1 MSDPAIR
8 PMRQDDLAALAV
20 VLTETGLFPPDM
32 LDGMAQPWFAD
43 PSAAVWLVAQDGA
56 GVCGLAHARPEA
68 LTDATWNLLALAV
81 RPAAQGRGIAAALV
95 SQGEAAMQERGARL
109 VIVDTAGTA
118 DYAVARRLY
127 ARLGYAQVA
136 RIPDYWAEGVDKI
149 TFAKRL

>member
-1 MSDPAIR
+1 MPHRHCDRI
-8 PMRQDDLAALAV
+8 
-20 VLTETGLFPPDM
+20 
-32 LDGMAQPWFAD
+32 AQPTSVFTLSLRPLTALNC
-43 PSAAVWLVAQDGA
+43 PPAVWLVAQDGA

-81 RPAAQGRGIAAALV
+81 RPSAQGRGIAAALV
-95 SQGEAAMQERGARL
+95 SQGEAAMQDRGARL

-118 DYAVARRLY
+118 DYAAARRLY